1 MWLGEHGYDSAF
13 GARPLRR
20 VIQRSVGD
28 PLAVALLEG
37 RFSEGDTVHVG
48 VDATAESLV
57 LS

>member
-1 MWLGEHGYDSAF
+1 
-13 GARPLRR
+13 

-37 RFSEGDTVHVG
+37 RFIEGDTVHVG
-48 VDATAESLV
+48 VDEEGALV